1 MYNMKKVIIILFG
14 IISIQLIGQSKKIID
29 TEIFVNGVC
38 GMCEDRIELALDVKG
53 IKVADWDVDSKMCRI
68 VYKPEQIKE
77 EEIHAILAG
86 IGHDTKKAKAK
97 KEVYENLHHC
107 CQYKRE

>member
-1 MYNMKKVIIILFG
+1 MKLNFVLTFFALFVTTNS
-14 IISIQLIGQSKKIID
+14 ISQTKS
-29 TEIFVNGVC
+29 EVIFVDGVC

-53 IKVADWDVDSKMCRI
+53 IKVADWDLDSKMCRI

-86 IGHDTKKAKAK
+86 IGHDTQKAKAK

>member
-1 MYNMKKVIIILFG
+1 MYNMKKVIVILFG

-29 TEIFVNGVC
+29 TEFFVNGVC

-97 KEVYENLHHC
+97 K
-107 CQYKRE
+107 